1 MANVIFKQGLE
12 SQFTAVEQKDV
23 NTLYWLT
30 DTQEVYKGDIRFA
43 SGRVAT
49 ENNDGLM
56 SAEDKAKLD
65 DLAAGTVAGLTPVDA
80 TIVIADGESG
90 EKTIGVQVSAEPGNA
105 LEVKTDGLYVGS
117 TDSAD
122 YAIKKL
128 DETAEGY
135 AASYQLQKTV
145 DGVPSLVGDVIN
157 IPKDLVL
164 QSGSLQVVETADQPY
179 TGAQVGDPYLDL
191 VLNDASSTHIYVPMK
206 GIVDTEALKDTY
218 VTNGLTSLSEG
229 AAANNILAA
238 IGSYDKLL
246 AAINANKII
255 VDHVEYGGT
264 DYNPKVAIY
273 TYATSVAT
281 NLVFMTSADTATI
294 YQIQNVGG
302 TLALGVTPIQ
312 FACKS
317 ELPDTDAIE
326 SIIDSLPDEII
337 SEIVNVQRT
346 ETTNTA
352 EIRIFTKQE
361 DGTYSPETQHGVL
374 TLISAGQGPDGVNGA
389 GLMSA
394 ADKQKLDSIDMDV
407 ISGVAE
413 SLVWGSI

>member
-294 YQIQNVGG
+294 YQIQNVG
-302 TLALGVTPIQ
+302 
-312 FACKS
+312 
-317 ELPDTDAIE
+317 
-326 SIIDSLPDEII
+326 
-337 SEIVNVQRT
+337 
-346 ETTNTA
+346 
-352 EIRIFTKQE
+352 
-361 DGTYSPETQHGVL
+361 
-374 TLISAGQGPDGVNGA
+374 
-389 GLMSA
+389 
-394 ADKQKLDSIDMDV
+394 
-407 ISGVAE
+407 
-413 SLVWGSI
+413 

>member
-1 MANVIFKQGLE
+1 MANVIFKYGTKPL
-12 SQFTAVEQKDV
+12 FDAVEQKDI

-30 DTQEVYKGDIRFA
+30 DVQEVYKGDVLFG

-49 ENNDGLM
+49 ETNDGLM
-56 SAEDKAKLD
+56 SAADKAKLD
-65 DLAAGTVAGLTPVDA
+65 DLAAGTVAGLVPVDA

-90 EKTIGVQVSAEPGNA
+90 EKTIGVQVSEETGNTI
-105 LEVKTDGLYVGS
+105 EVKADGLFVAAG
-117 TDSAD
+117 AE

-128 DETAEGY
+128 DAATEGFS
-135 AASYQLQKTV
+135 ASYQLQKTV
-145 DGVPSLVGDVIN
+145 NGEATLVGDIVN

-164 QSGSLQVVETADQPY
+164 QSGSLEIVETADQPY
-179 TGAQVGDPYLDL
+179 AGAQVGDPYIDL
-191 VLNDASSTHIYVPMK
+191 VLNNADSTHIYVPMK

-264 DYNPKVAIY
+264 DYTPKVAIY
-273 TYATSVAT
+273 TYATSVAA
-281 NLVFMTSADTATI
+281 NLVFMTSADTVTT
-294 YQIQNVGG
+294 YQVQNVGG
-302 TLALGVTPIQ
+302 TLALGVTSIQ
-312 FACKS
+312 LAHKS
-317 ELPDTDAIE
+317 ELPDTDTIE

-394 ADKQKLDSIDMDV
+394 ADKQKLDSIDTEV
-407 ISGVAE
+407 ISGLVE
-413 SLVWGSI
+413 SLVWGSL